1 MDKKEESI
9 SSSEKNQKQDS
20 SKESNIENKSKLE
33 NSFSNSN
40 KSVSNQKNK
49 EEEGISV
56 PHPLPLQLNKVKH
69 RLLFLSP
76 TVRTGLEREC
86 NKNDFFREG
95 DSYIGKGAFGEVW
108 KVSHRKS
115 NKIYVIKVMDKST
128 IKEQKLSDQI
138 NREIEIMYKLNHP
151 HVMRLINHFED
162 DEKFYLIMPY
172 ASKGQLYSLLR
183 RQVRFDQRTAAQ
195 YMREVLEAVRY
206 IHSFSPKII
215 HRDIKP
221 ENLLLDDNYRVL
233 LSDFGWSNFLDENE
247 SRKTFCGTPEY
258 LSPEMAK
265 KSGHNE
271 MVDIW
276 ALGVLLFE
284 FLAGYA
290 PFSGSCP
297 KELYTN
303 IKKLKINWSVDFPP
317 LAKNLISKILKLN
330 PSERL
335 SVDEILDHPW
345 FTQNPPLRHV
355 LTNYL
360 TDEKD
365 ILKSHLIIATPES
378 VEDKLNDLTDPH
390 KKRKFGTLKIDVDE
404 EEEEESD
411 DEEEN
416 KNENNKNENN
426 KNENKKEKN
435 KNDNNINDHI
445 INDNKYDNNN
455 INNIIIINNIIDN
468 DNKNIDIKEN
478 DKNKINEKK
487 KNVKTVKKESANRI
501 YISNIHEDYIALKK
515 EKKELQKKYDELV
528 EIEKKENSL
537 TINLEKENEEL
548 KTKQENLKN
557 SNMELIDQEI
567 KKYKLLSEDR
577 EKILNELDE
586 INNKNNELNLQNEL
600 LQNKINLMKKEQD
613 ELKNKIINLTK
624 ENNNYIL
631 QIEELTKQIEELK
644 SNKPQINFDD
654 TDKLAEHIKE
664 INEGNIKKLSDTIS
678 PMNINIE
685 NFGKKVDDLINN
697 KVLSFIN
704 DKMKTF
710 DELLKEKND
719 KNNNNTPFFDEN
731 KKLIEELS
739 EQKSILAKNNKDKL
753 EELKNKNNILE
764 ERIKNLLEEK
774 KINNELNENKIKELE
789 KAKRKIKNLN
799 DKIYDINAFVN
810 LNCDNETF
818 KKKLCTICQ
827 LEKFK

>member
-1 MDKKEESI
+1 MDKKNESF
-9 SSSEKNQKQDS
+9 SSSEIMKNSDASDEQNK
-20 SKESNIENKSKLE
+20 ENKLNSD
-33 NSFSNSN
+33 NSFS
-40 KSVSNQKNK
+40 KSSKSHK
-49 EEEGISV
+49 EEESSV
-56 PHPLPLQLNKVKH
+56 PHPLPLQLNKVKN

-108 KVSHRKS
+108 KVSHKQS
-115 NKIYVIKVMDKST
+115 NKIYVIKVMDKLT

-151 HVMRLINHFED
+151 HVIRLINHFED

-221 ENLLLDDNYRVL
+221 ENLLLDENYRVL

-247 SRKTFCGTPEY
+247 NRKTFCGTPEY

-297 KELYTN
+297 KELYSN

-335 SVDEILDHPW
+335 SIEEILDHPW

-365 ILKSHLIIATPES
+365 ILKSHLILVSPES
-378 VEDKLNDLTDPH
+378 VEDKLNEITDPH
-390 KKRKFGTLKIDVDE
+390 KKRKFGTLKVDLSNDEKDEDE
-404 EEEEESD
+404 EEEENKEDKSNSNMNEKNID
-411 DEEEN
+411 NNENDEN
-416 KNENNKNENN
+416 KE
-426 KNENKKEKN
+426 NENK
-435 KNDNNINDHI
+435 I
-445 INDNKYDNNN
+445 
-455 INNIIIINNIIDN
+455 N
-468 DNKNIDIKEN
+468 DNKNINKNIK
-478 DKNKINEKK
+478 
-487 KNVKTVKKESANRI
+487 NRI
-501 YISNIHEDYIALKK
+501 YISNIHENYISLKK
-515 EKKELQKKYDELV
+515 EKKELQKKYDELFV
-528 EIEKKENSL
+528 KEKNENKL
-537 TINLEKENEEL
+537 IKKLEEENKIL
-548 KTKQENLKN
+548 KTKQENLKTIY
-557 SNMELIDQEI
+557 MTLIDKEI

-577 EKILNELDE
+577 ENLLNELDE

-600 LQNKINLMKKEQD
+600 LKNKINLMKKQQEEFD
-613 ELKNKIINLTK
+613 KKILNLTK
-624 ENNNYIL
+624 ENNNYISQL
-631 QIEELTKQIEELK
+631 KELNEKIKNLENNT
-644 SNKPQINFDD
+644 SDINFDFKD
-654 TDKLAEHIKE
+654 NDKLSIQ
-664 INEGNIKKLSDTIS
+664 INELNEKNLKQLNDNIS
-678 PMNINIE
+678 PINN
-685 NFGKKVDDLINN
+685 NFRDLEKKIDDLISNKVFNFINN
-697 KVLSFIN
+697 KINSFN
-704 DKMKTF
+704 EM
-710 DELLKEKND
+710 LKEKND
-719 KNNNNTPFFDEN
+719 IIINTNEFFEEN
-731 KKLIEELS
+731 KKLIEELNK
-739 EQKSILAKNNKDKL
+739 QKSQMVINNNENL
-753 EELKNKNNILE
+753 EDLKNKNNILE
-764 ERIKNLLEEK
+764 ERIKNLIEEK
-774 KINNELNENKIKELE
+774 NAINELNEAYNKDLE
-789 KAKRKIKNLN
+789 KAKKETKNLN
-799 DKIYDINAFVN
+799 DKIYDINSYINLFVITN
-810 LNCDNETF
+810 LS
-818 KKKLCTICQ
+818 KKNFVLYVN
-827 LEKFK
+827 

>member
-1 MDKKEESI
+1 MDKKNDSI
-9 SSSEKNQKQDS
+9 SSGEKNQKLDS
-20 SKESNIENKSKLE
+20 SKDLNSEKSK
-33 NSFSNSN
+33 SNSN
-40 KSVSNQKNK
+40 QKEKSDDS
-49 EEEGISV
+49 SV
-56 PHPLPLQLNKVKH
+56 PHPLPLKLNKVKN

-76 TVRTGLEREC
+76 TVRTGIEREC

-108 KVSHRKS
+108 KVSHRQT
-115 NKIYVIKVMDKST
+115 NKIYVIKVMDKLS
-128 IKEQKLSDQI
+128 IKDQKLCDQI

-221 ENLLLDDNYRVL
+221 ENLLLDENYRVL

-303 IKKLKINWSVDFPP
+303 IKKLKVNWPVDFPP
-317 LAKNLISKILKLN
+317 LAKNLVSKILKLN

-335 SVDEILDHPW
+335 SVEEILDHSW

-378 VEDKLNDLTDPH
+378 VEDKINDITDPH
-390 KKRKFGTLKIDVDE
+390 KKRKFGTLKIKYNDE
-404 EEEEESD
+404 DSND
-411 DEEEN
+411 IN
-416 KNENNKNENN
+416 SNS
-426 KNENKKEKN
+426 
-435 KNDNNINDHI
+435 DNNIISIKDNVD
-445 INDNKYDNNN
+445 DNK
-455 INNIIIINNIIDN
+455 
-468 DNKNIDIKEN
+468 EN
-478 DKNKINEKK
+478 EQNKINENKQD
-487 KNVKTVKKESANRI
+487 NNDIITRM
-501 YISNIHEDYIALKK
+501 YMSNIHENYIFLKK

-528 EIEKKENSL
+528 IKEQKENDL
-537 TINLEKENEEL
+537 IKILDEENKKL
-548 KTKQENLKN
+548 KNKKENLKN
-557 SNMELIDQEI
+557 SHLMIINEEI

-586 INNKNNELNLQNEL
+586 VNNKNSELYLQNEL
-600 LQNKINLMKKEQD
+600 LQNNDYLS
-613 ELKNKIINLTK
+613 
-624 ENNNYIL
+624 
-631 QIEELTKQIEELK
+631 QIEELTKKLEELG
-644 SNKPQINFDD
+644 SNNNSSGITLNFEDQN
-654 TDKLAEHIKE
+654 KLANQL
-664 INEGNIKKLSDTIS
+664 NEMTEQNMKKLNEYIS
-678 PMNINIE
+678 PINL
-685 NFGKKVDDLINN
+685 NFINLEKKVEDLIND
-697 KVLSFIN
+697 KVLSLVDSKI
-704 DKMKTF
+704 KTF
-710 DELLKEKND
+710 DDLLNEKND
-719 KNNNNTPFFDEN
+719 KNNSDIYFEEN
-731 KKLIEELS
+731 KKLIEELKES
-739 EQKSILAKNNKDKL
+739 KNKISVNNNNDDKFND
-753 EELKNKNNILE
+753 LKNKNNILE
-764 ERIKNLLEEK
+764 ERIKTLMEEK
-774 KINNELNENKIKELE
+774 KVSDELNESKNKELE
-789 KAKRKIKNLN
+789 KAKTTIKNLN
-799 DKIYDINAFVN
+799 DKIYDINSYIN
-810 LNCDNETF
+810 SNCKNESF

-827 LEKFK
+827 LDDFK

>member
-1 MDKKEESI
+1 MNKKDENN
-9 SSSEKNQKQDS
+9 SSEEKNQKIDS
-20 SKESNIENKSKLE
+20 SKENNLE
-33 NSFSNSN
+33 NTNSEISNTNSSKN
-40 KSVSNQKNK
+40 SQINK
-49 EEEGISV
+49 EEESTSV
-56 PHPLPLQLNKVKH
+56 PHPLPLMLNKVKN

-76 TVRTGLEREC
+76 TVRAGLEREC

-108 KVSHRKS
+108 KVSHRQS
-115 NKIYVIKVMDKST
+115 NKIYVIKVMDKAT
-128 IKEQKLSDQI
+128 IKDQKLSDQI

-151 HVMRLINHFED
+151 HVIRLINHFED
-162 DEKFYLIMPY
+162 DEKFYLIMPH

-221 ENLLLDDNYRVL
+221 ENLLLDENYRVL

-247 SRKTFCGTPEY
+247 YRKTFCGTPEY

-303 IKKLKINWSVDFPP
+303 IKKLKVNWPVDFPP
-317 LAKNLISKILKLN
+317 LAKNLVSKILKLN

-335 SVDEILDHPW
+335 SVEEILDHPW

-365 ILKSHLIIATPES
+365 ILKSHLVIATPES
-378 VEDKLNDLTDPH
+378 VEDKINDITDPH
-390 KKRKFGTLKIDVDE
+390 KKRKFGTLKIK
-404 EEEEESD
+404 SND
-411 DEEEN
+411 DEDSSDS
-416 KNENNKNENN
+416 
-426 KNENKKEKN
+426 
-435 KNDNNINDHI
+435 NDNIN
-445 INDNKYDNNN
+445 NNSEENN
-455 INNIIIINNIIDN
+455 INNENN
-468 DNKNIDIKEN
+468 NKEDKKEIE
-478 DKNKINEKK
+478 KNKINENNNNNNNKIIENK
-487 KNVKTVKKESANRI
+487 IDKDINNRI
-501 YISNIHEDYIALKK
+501 YMSNIHENYIFLKK

-528 EIEKKENSL
+528 IKEKKENDL
-537 TINLEKENEEL
+537 LKILEEENKKL
-548 KTKQENLKN
+548 KTKQENSKN
-557 SNMELIDQEI
+557 GHIMLINQEI

-577 EKILNELDE
+577 EKILIELDE
-586 INNKNNELNLQNEL
+586 INNKNNELALQNEL
-600 LQNKINLMKKEQD
+600 LQNKINLMKKQQD
-613 ELKNKIINLTK
+613 ELNNKILNLTK
-624 ENNNYIL
+624 DNNKYIS
-631 QIEELTKQIEELK
+631 QIKELTKKLENSE
-644 SNKPQINFDD
+644 SNKPDVNLNFND
-654 TDKLAEHIKE
+654 TDKLATQISE
-664 INEGNIKKLSDTIS
+664 ISENNIKQLNDGISPIKLSF
-678 PMNINIE
+678 INLE
-685 NFGKKVDDLINN
+685 KNVDELINN

-704 DKMKTF
+704 NKVKTL
-710 DELLKEKND
+710 DDMMKEKND
-719 KNNNNTPFFDEN
+719 KNVNNYHLLFEEN
-731 KKLIEELS
+731 KKLIEELN
-739 EQKSILAKNNKDKL
+739 EQKSKIISNNDKNKFDD
-753 EELKNKNNILE
+753 LKNKNIVLE

-774 KINNELNENKIKELE
+774 KVNHELYETKNKELE
-789 KAKRKIKNLN
+789 KTKTKIKDLN
-799 DKIYDINAFVN
+799 DKIYDINAYIN
-810 LNCDNETF
+810 SNCKSEAF

-827 LEKFK
+827 LDDFK

>member
-1 MDKKEESI
+1 MDKKNESF
-9 SSSEKNQKQDS
+9 SSSEIMKNSDASDEQNK
-20 SKESNIENKSKLE
+20 ENKLNSD
-33 NSFSNSN
+33 NSFS
-40 KSVSNQKNK
+40 KSSKSHK
-49 EEEGISV
+49 EEESSV
-56 PHPLPLQLNKVKH
+56 PHPLPLQLNKVKN

-108 KVSHRKS
+108 KVSHKQS
-115 NKIYVIKVMDKST
+115 NKIYVIKVMDKLT

-151 HVMRLINHFED
+151 HVIRLINHFED

-221 ENLLLDDNYRVL
+221 ENLLLDENYRVL

-247 SRKTFCGTPEY
+247 NRKTFCGTPEY

-297 KELYTN
+297 KELYSN

-335 SVDEILDHPW
+335 SIEEILDHPW

-365 ILKSHLIIATPES
+365 ILKSHLILVSPES
-378 VEDKLNDLTDPH
+378 VEDKLNEITDPH
-390 KKRKFGTLKIDVDE
+390 KKRKFGTLKVDLSNDEKDEDE
-404 EEEEESD
+404 EEEENKEDKSNSNMNEKNID
-411 DEEEN
+411 NNENDEN
-416 KNENNKNENN
+416 KE
-426 KNENKKEKN
+426 NENK
-435 KNDNNINDHI
+435 I
-445 INDNKYDNNN
+445 
-455 INNIIIINNIIDN
+455 N
-468 DNKNIDIKEN
+468 DNKNINKNIK
-478 DKNKINEKK
+478 
-487 KNVKTVKKESANRI
+487 NRI
-501 YISNIHEDYIALKK
+501 YISNIHENYISLKK
-515 EKKELQKKYDELV
+515 EKKELQKKYDELFV
-528 EIEKKENSL
+528 KEKNENKL
-537 TINLEKENEEL
+537 VKKLEEENKIL
-548 KTKQENLKN
+548 KTKQENLKTIY
-557 SNMELIDQEI
+557 MTLIDKEI

-577 EKILNELDE
+577 ENLLNELDE

-600 LQNKINLMKKEQD
+600 LKNKINLMKKQQD
-613 ELKNKIINLTK
+613 EFDKKILNLTK
-624 ENNNYIL
+624 ENNNYISQL
-631 QIEELTKQIEELK
+631 KELNEKIKNLENNT
-644 SNKPQINFDD
+644 SDINFDFKD
-654 TDKLAEHIKE
+654 NDKLSIQ
-664 INEGNIKKLSDTIS
+664 INELNEKNLKQLNDNIS
-678 PMNINIE
+678 PINN
-685 NFGKKVDDLINN
+685 NFRDLEKKIDDLISNKVFNFINN
-697 KVLSFIN
+697 KINSFN
-704 DKMKTF
+704 EM
-710 DELLKEKND
+710 LKEKND
-719 KNNNNTPFFDEN
+719 IIINTNEFFEEN
-731 KKLIEELS
+731 KKLIEELNK
-739 EQKSILAKNNKDKL
+739 QKSQMVINNNENL
-753 EELKNKNNILE
+753 EDLKIKNNILE
-764 ERIKNLLEEK
+764 ERIKNLIEEK
-774 KINNELNENKIKELE
+774 NAINELNEAYNKDLE
-789 KAKRKIKNLN
+789 KAKKETKNLN
-799 DKIYDINAFVN
+799 DKIYDINSYIN
-810 LNCDNETF
+810 LNCNNESF

-827 LEKFK
+827 LENFK

>member
-1 MDKKEESI
+1 MNKKDENN
-9 SSSEKNQKQDS
+9 SSEEKNQKIDS
-20 SKESNIENKSKLE
+20 SKENNLE
-33 NSFSNSN
+33 NTNSEISNTNSSKN
-40 KSVSNQKNK
+40 SQINK
-49 EEEGISV
+49 EEESTSV
-56 PHPLPLQLNKVKH
+56 PHPLPLMLNKVKN

-76 TVRTGLEREC
+76 TVRAGLEREC

-108 KVSHRKS
+108 KVSHRQS
-115 NKIYVIKVMDKST
+115 NKIYVIKVMDKAT
-128 IKEQKLSDQI
+128 IKDQKLSDQI

-151 HVMRLINHFED
+151 HVIRLINHFED
-162 DEKFYLIMPY
+162 DEKFYLIMPH

-221 ENLLLDDNYRVL
+221 ENLLLDENYRVL

-247 SRKTFCGTPEY
+247 YRKTFCGTPEY

-303 IKKLKINWSVDFPP
+303 IKKLKVNWPVDFPP
-317 LAKNLISKILKLN
+317 LAKNLVSKILKLN

-335 SVDEILDHPW
+335 SVEEILDHPW

-365 ILKSHLIIATPES
+365 ILKSHLVIATPES
-378 VEDKLNDLTDPH
+378 VEDKINDITDPH
-390 KKRKFGTLKIDVDE
+390 KKRKFGTLKIK
-404 EEEEESD
+404 SND
-411 DEEEN
+411 DEDSSDS
-416 KNENNKNENN
+416 
-426 KNENKKEKN
+426 
-435 KNDNNINDHI
+435 NDNIN
-445 INDNKYDNNN
+445 NNSEENN
-455 INNIIIINNIIDN
+455 INNENN
-468 DNKNIDIKEN
+468 NKEDKKEIE
-478 DKNKINEKK
+478 KNKINENNNNNNNNNKIIENK
-487 KNVKTVKKESANRI
+487 IDKDINNRI
-501 YISNIHEDYIALKK
+501 YMSNIHENYIFLKK

-528 EIEKKENSL
+528 IKEKKENDL
-537 TINLEKENEEL
+537 LKILEEENKKL
-548 KTKQENLKN
+548 KTKQENSKN
-557 SNMELIDQEI
+557 GHIMLINQEI

-577 EKILNELDE
+577 EKILIELDE
-586 INNKNNELNLQNEL
+586 INNKNNELALQNEL
-600 LQNKINLMKKEQD
+600 LQNKINLMKKQQD
-613 ELKNKIINLTK
+613 ELNNKILNLTK
-624 ENNNYIL
+624 DNNKYIS
-631 QIEELTKQIEELK
+631 QIKELTKKLENSE
-644 SNKPQINFDD
+644 SNKPDVNLNFND
-654 TDKLAEHIKE
+654 TDKLATQISE
-664 INEGNIKKLSDTIS
+664 ISENNIKQLNDGISPIKLSF
-678 PMNINIE
+678 INLE
-685 NFGKKVDDLINN
+685 KNVDELINN

-704 DKMKTF
+704 NKVKTL
-710 DELLKEKND
+710 DDMMKEKND
-719 KNNNNTPFFDEN
+719 KNVNNYHLLFEEN
-731 KKLIEELS
+731 KKLIEELN
-739 EQKSILAKNNKDKL
+739 EQKSKIISNNDKNKFDD
-753 EELKNKNNILE
+753 LKNKNIVLE

-774 KINNELNENKIKELE
+774 KVNHELYETKNKELE
-789 KAKRKIKNLN
+789 KTKTKIKDLN
-799 DKIYDINAFVN
+799 DKIYDINAYIN
-810 LNCDNETF
+810 SNCKSEAF

-827 LEKFK
+827 LDDFK

>member
-1 MDKKEESI
+1 MNKKDENN
-9 SSSEKNQKQDS
+9 SSEEKNQKIDS
-20 SKESNIENKSKLE
+20 SKENNLE
-33 NSFSNSN
+33 NTNSEISNTNSSKN
-40 KSVSNQKNK
+40 SQINK
-49 EEEGISV
+49 EEESTSV
-56 PHPLPLQLNKVKH
+56 PHPLPLMLNKVKN

-76 TVRTGLEREC
+76 TVRAGLEREC

-108 KVSHRKS
+108 KVSHRQS
-115 NKIYVIKVMDKST
+115 NKIYVIKVMDKAT
-128 IKEQKLSDQI
+128 IKDQKLSDQI

-151 HVMRLINHFED
+151 HVIRLINHFED
-162 DEKFYLIMPY
+162 DEKFYLIMPH

-221 ENLLLDDNYRVL
+221 ENLLLDENYRVL

-247 SRKTFCGTPEY
+247 YRKTFCGTPEY

-303 IKKLKINWSVDFPP
+303 IKKLKVNWPVDFPP
-317 LAKNLISKILKLN
+317 LAKNLVSKILKLN

-335 SVDEILDHPW
+335 SVEEILDHPW

-365 ILKSHLIIATPES
+365 ILKSHLVIATPES
-378 VEDKLNDLTDPH
+378 VEDKINDITDPH
-390 KKRKFGTLKIDVDE
+390 KKRKFGTLKIK
-404 EEEEESD
+404 SND
-411 DEEEN
+411 DEDSSDS
-416 KNENNKNENN
+416 
-426 KNENKKEKN
+426 
-435 KNDNNINDHI
+435 NDNIN
-445 INDNKYDNNN
+445 NNSEENN
-455 INNIIIINNIIDN
+455 INNENN
-468 DNKNIDIKEN
+468 NKEDKKEIE
-478 DKNKINEKK
+478 KNKINENNNNNNNKIIENK
-487 KNVKTVKKESANRI
+487 IDKDINNRI
-501 YISNIHEDYIALKK
+501 YMSNIHENYIFLKK

-528 EIEKKENSL
+528 IKEKKENDL
-537 TINLEKENEEL
+537 LKILEEENKKL
-548 KTKQENLKN
+548 KTKQENSKN
-557 SNMELIDQEI
+557 GHIMLINQEI

-577 EKILNELDE
+577 EKILIELDE
-586 INNKNNELNLQNEL
+586 INNKNNELALQNEL
-600 LQNKINLMKKEQD
+600 LQNKINLMKKQQD
-613 ELKNKIINLTK
+613 ELNNKILNLTK
-624 ENNNYIL
+624 DNNKYIS
-631 QIEELTKQIEELK
+631 QIKELTKKLENSE
-644 SNKPQINFDD
+644 SNKPDVNLNFND
-654 TDKLAEHIKE
+654 TDKLATQISE
-664 INEGNIKKLSDTIS
+664 ISENNIKKLNDGIS
-678 PMNINIE
+678 PIKLSFINLE
-685 NFGKKVDDLINN
+685 KNVDELINN

-704 DKMKTF
+704 NKVKTL
-710 DELLKEKND
+710 DDMMKEKND
-719 KNNNNTPFFDEN
+719 KNVNNYHLLFEEN
-731 KKLIEELS
+731 KKLIEELN
-739 EQKSILAKNNKDKL
+739 EQKSKIISNNDKNKFDD
-753 EELKNKNNILE
+753 LKNKNIVLE

-774 KINNELNENKIKELE
+774 KVNHELYETKNKELE
-789 KAKRKIKNLN
+789 KTKTKIKDLN
-799 DKIYDINAFVN
+799 DKIYDINAYIN
-810 LNCDNETF
+810 SNCKSEAF

-827 LEKFK
+827 LDDFK